1 MRLLDGTAGK
11 WSRAEHRVPERRFVL
26 QTRGCFRW
34 GPGNLRIKHGCT
46 LTSLRGHAQQLC
58 VASGSVE
65 EFLGKRLAFCRR
77 GSKAWQ
83 TFHLEKQLS
92 EMSRAA
98 RIFDIDRARINTAMP
113 ALFGTIEVDYM
124 NHTLQLAWRHGG
136 STTIRLST
144 DIMAIKDGWRATS
157 AIPALRRQRPQQ
169 PC

>member
-1 MRLLDGTAGK
+1 
-11 WSRAEHRVPERRFVL
+11 
-26 QTRGCFRW
+26 
-34 GPGNLRIKHGCT
+34 
-46 LTSLRGHAQQLC
+46 
-58 VASGSVE
+58 
-65 EFLGKRLAFCRR
+65 LGKRLAFCRR